1 MSLPGLCVRRPVLTA
16 MLTLIVGVLG
26 GMSLVNLRTDL
37 LPELEMPFV
46 TVRINWPGAAPE
58 VVESQVTEVVE
69 ELVKGAPGIE
79 SMTSESGRGRSQ
91 VRLRFSPS
99 VRINAALDAVK
110 VRLEEGIRRFPEEAT
125 RPRIDTWDVNAAPV
139 VLIGASAPMSLL
151 ELSELATTTLK
162 DRFQRLPGV
171 ADVEVWG
178 ETSREIAVEL
188 DPARVKALGLP
199 LDRLLQRIRD
209 ANVDLPAGEIDRGS
223 ATVGLRAPA
232 GFASVEEL
240 RALVV
245 ARTANGAVR
254 LDQVAEV
261 SSKPVDR
268 SRMIRINGLTGVR
281 LAVNK
286 QADANTVEVAEAVL
300 GELDAVRAQF
310 PQVTLTPLSDQG
322 GFIERSID
330 NVARSVLY
338 GGTLAVLVL
347 VVFLRSLR
355 STLVIAAAIPI
366 AVVATFG
373 LMNAGGLTL
382 NLMTL
387 GGLALGVGMMV
398 DSSIVVIE
406 NIARRRAEEGEDP
419 RTAAVRGASEVGPAI
434 VASTVTTLVIF
445 LPLVFVAGT
454 AGTMFR
460 QLGYVVA
467 FSLLASLV
475 VALTLVPV
483 LASRFLTG
491 RGRPAGPAAQGER
504 PRASRARAAVQK
516 AADAVGGGL
525 DRLGLA
531 YGRVL
536 RRALRY
542 RGLTVAGAASVLGLS
557 VLLVPEIGTEL
568 LPPTDEGRVY
578 AGVNFAGGTTLAVT
592 DTQRRL
598 LEDLVDEAFPGV
610 PGKLVRVTPGR
621 VFVELKLPPAAERE
635 LSNKEVGERL
645 RAVVQGAIPGGSSWA
660 NGPQGDWLLERLL
673 GGGNASRLEVKIRG
687 PELDV
692 LRSLT
697 LQAEEAMKEVQGVTW
712 VNVPDGRG
720 APEKRLIIDRAK
732 AADLGLEVVDLAR
745 TVELAVAGRRAGDFR
760 VGGDSHP
767 IRVRLADARNLPIE
781 ELLDLQIS
789 VGSPPLRGAF
799 SAGGGGASG
808 SASSGGGGERVP
820 LRSVVRVVDALAPD
834 EIDHEEGRRVV
845 TIRANTGGDRDLGSI
860 SADVEE
866 ALAAIPRPIG
876 YELGV
881 AGSLEEQR
889 KAFRELLV
897 SIVLALVLVY
907 MVLASQ
913 YESLRDPLVVMLTVP
928 VAAVGVLWTL
938 YLTGTTLN
946 LQSYIGCIMLG
957 GIVVNNA
964 ILLVDLAGQ
973 LRRGEGGEARL
984 GTDAAVIEAGRR
996 RLRPI
1001 LMTTLTTVLGL
1012 FPLALGIGE
1021 GADAQAPLARAVLGG
1036 LAASTLI
1043 TLVLVP
1049 AVYSLVHRGADPAAR
1064 GRRVGATPEPP
1075 VRAAA

>member
-1 MSLPGLCVRRPVLTA
+1 MNLPAFCVRRPVLTT

-26 GMSLVNLRTDL
+26 AMSLANLRTDL
-37 LPELEMPFV
+37 LPELEMPYV
-46 TVRINWPGAAPE
+46 TVRMNWSGAAPE
-58 VVESQVTEVVE
+58 VVEAQVTDRIE
-69 ELVKGAPGIE
+69 ELVKSAPGIE
-79 SMTSESGRGRSQ
+79 EMTSESGRGRSR

-99 VRINAALDAVK
+99 VELSTALDEVK
-110 VRLEEGIRRFPEEAT
+110 VRLEEGLNGFPEEAG
-125 RPRIDTWDVNAAPV
+125 RPRIDTWDVNASPV
-139 VLIGASAPMSLL
+139 VLIGVSGTMNLL

-178 ETSREIAVEL
+178 ETGREIAVEL
-188 DPARVKALGLP
+188 DPARVKALEIP
-199 LDRLLQRIRD
+199 LDRLLQTIRD
-209 ANVDLPAGEIDRGS
+209 ANVDLPAGEIDEGS
-223 ATVGLRAPA
+223 GTVGLRAPA
-232 GFASVEEL
+232 GFKSVAEL
-240 RALVV
+240 RSLVV
-245 ARTANGAVR
+245 ANTAAGVVT
-254 LDQVAEV
+254 LDQVARV
-261 SSKPVDR
+261 SNRAAERTRTV
-268 SRMIRINGLTGVR
+268 RIDGQTGVR

-286 QADANTVEVAEAVL
+286 QADANTVEVAEAAL
-300 GELDAVRAQF
+300 AELEAIGEEF
-310 PQVTLTPLSDQG
+310 PNLTLVPLSDEG

-347 VVFLRSLR
+347 LVFLRSVR
-355 STLVIAAAIPI
+355 STLVIAVAIPI

-373 LMNAGGLTL
+373 LMNGGGLTL

-406 NIARRRAEEGEDP
+406 NIARRRDEEGEDG
-419 RTAAVRGASEVGPAI
+419 RTSAVRGAAEVGPAI
-434 VASTVTTLVIF
+434 LASTVTTLVIF

-475 VALTLVPV
+475 VSMTLVPV
-483 LASRFLTG
+483 LASKFLSG
-491 RGRPAGPAAQGER
+491 GGGGGGGPRGSRLP
-504 PRASRARAAVQK
+504 RARAAVRR
-516 AADAVGGGL
+516 ASDAVGRGL

-531 YGRVL
+531 YGRLL

-542 RGLTVAGAASVLGLS
+542 RGLTVAGAAAVLGLS
-557 VLLVPEIGTEL
+557 LLLFPLIGTEL
-568 LPPTDEGRVY
+568 LPPTDEGRVQ
-578 AGVNFAGGTTLAVT
+578 AGVEFAGGTTLAVT
-592 DTQRRL
+592 DRQHRL
-598 LEDLVDEAFPGV
+598 LEQLVEEALPDV
-610 PGKLVRVTPGR
+610 PAKMVQLSSSSARI
-621 VFVELKLPPAAERE
+621 EMKLPPASERE
-635 LSNKEVGERL
+635 LSNKEIGEQLQKVVRG
-645 RAVVQGAIPGGSSWA
+645 AVPGGSAWA
-660 NGPQGDWLLERLL
+660 NGPQGDWLLQRLL
-673 GGGNASRLEVKIRG
+673 GGGNSSRLEVKIRG
-687 PELDV
+687 PDLDV
-692 LRSLT
+692 LRGLT
-697 LQAEEAMKEVQGVTW
+697 LEAEEAMKEVDGVSW
-712 VNVPDGRG
+712 VSVPDGRG
-720 APEKRLIIDRAK
+720 APEKQLVIDRAK
-732 AADLGLEVVDLAR
+732 AADLGLEVIDLAR
-745 TVELAVAGRRAGDFR
+745 TVELAVAGRQAGDFR
-760 VGGDSHP
+760 IGGDSYP
-767 IRVRLADARNLPIE
+767 IRVRLADARNLPLE
-781 ELLDLQIS
+781 ELLDLQVS
-789 VGSPPLRGAF
+789 V
-799 SAGGGGASG
+799 AGPGGPGVAAAADVGGADD
-808 SASSGGGGERVP
+808 RVP
-820 LRSVVRVVDALAPD
+820 LRSVLNVVDSLAPD

-845 TIRANTGGDRDLGSI
+845 TLRANTAGERDLGSI
-860 SADVEE
+860 AADVEA
-866 ALAAIPRPIG
+866 ALAQIPRPLG
-876 YELGV
+876 YEMGV

-913 YESLRDPLVVMLTVP
+913 YESLRDPVVVMLTVP

-973 LRRGEGGEARL
+973 LRRGEGGEEAL

-1012 FPLALGIGE
+1012 FPLALGVGE

-1036 LAASTLI
+1036 LTASTLI

-1049 AVYSLVHRGADPAAR
+1049 AVYSLVHRGSDSAAR
-1064 GRRVGATPEPP
+1064 VRSPEAAPP
-1075 VRAAA
+1075 GLSGVAA